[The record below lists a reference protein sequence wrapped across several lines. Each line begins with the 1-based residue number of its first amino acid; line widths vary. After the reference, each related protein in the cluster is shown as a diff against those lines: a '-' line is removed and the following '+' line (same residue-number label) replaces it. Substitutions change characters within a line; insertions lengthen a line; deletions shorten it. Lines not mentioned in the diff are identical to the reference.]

1 MIAKTRHI
9 KVGPRDAI
17 VPGKR
22 HSANPSTKTDPEK
35 SDPAGHFRVEAQQ
48 GGHRTPEILDA
59 STVNV
64 RLGPFDSVKDV
75 PIRI

>member
-9 KVGPRDAI
+9 EVRPRDAI
-17 VPGKR
+17 VPGER

-35 SDPAGHFRVEAQQ
+35 SDPAGHFRVESQQ
-48 GGHRTPEILDA
+48 GGHRAPEILDA

-64 RLGPFDSVKDV
+64 RLGPFDAVEHMA
-75 PIRI
+75 IRV